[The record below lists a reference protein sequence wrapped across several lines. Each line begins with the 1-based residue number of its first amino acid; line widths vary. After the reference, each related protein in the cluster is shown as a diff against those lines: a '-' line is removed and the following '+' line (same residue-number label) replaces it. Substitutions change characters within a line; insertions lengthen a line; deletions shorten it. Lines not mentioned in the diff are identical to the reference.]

1 MKKPVIKYKPSVK
14 KNEIQRQKS
23 PEVVIKTELLEEDD
37 EVPPRS
43 SYLQEPTFSSNSQD
57 PLRLSYLQEQ
67 TARIN
72 AAQHS
77 KANEDS
83 DAEIAAFTNFIA
95 AKMKNY
101 NATTRSLVQKEIGD
115 ILYRADQAQT
125 RIFNFTL

>member
-37 EVPPRS
+37 EVPPR
-43 SYLQEPTFSSNSQD
+43 SSNSQD